1 MTEQHH
7 SSELSEFA
15 QKLMGLATEEVDA
28 ITPADFFA
36 VWERRLQGEP
46 EEVVE
51 VKIRVEQGEVVIRE
65 AAPLP
70 VSGNEIRV
78 GPTRL
83 VLTLAEA

>member
-1 MTEQHH
+1 VNG
-7 SSELSEFA
+7 SELSEFA
-15 QKLMGLATEEVDA
+15 QKLMGLASDEVDA
-28 ITPADFFA
+28 ITPADFFT
-36 VWERRLQGEP
+36 VWEQRLHGGP

-51 VKIRVEQGEVVIRE
+51 VKIRVEQGAVVIQE
-65 AAPLP
+65 AVPLP